1 MNPSI
6 DFTVEETPQ
15 AERINNK
22 GEYVFGIYTSN
33 LCDEKLER
41 TLVTMAKL
49 WDIEDLDSDVNL
61 TIEVRLRSLYES
73 LIDLRADPEG
83 VADGDSKHLFDA
95 LMTDCQWIIDQISK
109 LKFQ

>member
-15 AERINNK
+15 DEHVNSK

-33 LCDEKLER
+33 HCDEKLER

-61 TIEVRLRSLYES
+61 TIHVRLRAVYES
-73 LIDLRADPEG
+73 LIDMRVGLDG
-83 VADGDSKHLFDA
+83 VVDWDA
-95 LMTDCQWIIDQISK
+95 KPLVNAMKNDCEWIIAQINK
-109 LKFQ
+109 LKMP